1 MKTIVLLLKGE
12 ASLPKNGLNG
22 LKPAGGSVMW

>member
-12 ASLPKNGLNG
+12 ASLPSGLNG